1 MEPAFAQ
8 FPMESEPERFLLE
21 LLFASIRPGAALAA
35 LPALGGQLIPVRV
48 RIGLA
53 GAFGYL
59 LLGTPHPPA
68 VPPELLALA
77 GLAAIAGE
85 ILIGAVAALALHA
98 AFAAA
103 LIAGDWLA
111 QSMGL
116 GFATLVDPGA
126 PPTPVLS
133 ALFALLIW
141 SIFLGSGGHLLFL
154 QLIAESYRAMP
165 NAAALFEPERLWAI
179 AGWGGFAFASGLIA
193 ALPLGA
199 TLLLV
204 NLGLAVAARS
214 APQLN
219 LFSVGF
225 PLMLLIGLAAL
236 PVGLPALSDSLSG
249 ALAAMQAKAA
259 EVLLG

>member
-1 MEPAFAQ
+1 MDPAFALA
-8 FPMESEPERFLLE
+8 PERFVLD
-21 LLFASIRPGAALAA
+21 LLFASLRCGAALAV
-35 LPALGGQLIPVRV
+35 LPALGGQLIPLRV

-59 LLGTPHPPA
+59 LLGTPHPPQA
-68 VPPELLALA
+68 PADLLSLA

-85 ILIGAVAALALHA
+85 ILIGAVAALAIHA

-103 LIAGDWLA
+103 LIAGEWLA

-116 GFATLVDPGA
+116 GFATQVDPGA
-126 PPTPVLS
+126 APTPVVS
-133 ALFALLIW
+133 GLFALLTW
-141 SIFLGSGGHLLFL
+141 SLFLGGGGHLLFL
-154 QLIAESYRAMP
+154 RLIAESHRAMP
-165 NAAALFEPERLWAI
+165 GAAALFEPQRLSAI
-179 AGWGGFAFASGLIA
+179 AGWGGLAFTSGLIA

-204 NLGLAVAARS
+204 NLSLAVAARS

-225 PLMLLIGLAAL
+225 PLMLLTGLAAL
-236 PVGLPALSDSLSG
+236 PLAFPALADSLSG
-249 ALAAMQAKAA
+249 TLAAMQIEAA
-259 EVLLG
+259 QVLLG